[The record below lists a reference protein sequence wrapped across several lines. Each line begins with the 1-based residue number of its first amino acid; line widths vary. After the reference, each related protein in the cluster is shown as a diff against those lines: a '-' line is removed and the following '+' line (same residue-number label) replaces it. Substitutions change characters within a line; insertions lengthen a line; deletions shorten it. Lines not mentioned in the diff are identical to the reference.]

1 MESDED
7 DGQGVYLDPKGYAY
21 RDGRQRGYA
30 GDELYFTG
38 YDMGHQ
44 RRESYPNAYYGNGD
58 SEEDAYYGGGYRG
71 RDEALAQS
79 AYERMA
85 KARASGQ
92 TNISLSVDEM
102 EAIERRRGVQQPAP
116 VQPPLQIASPPAT
129 PVKTPKGKSSSR
141 NNSSVS
147 LSSTKAKKKG
157 SSLFGGGP
165 STPPSKSK
173 SKSKSG
179 RKMSISSDQAAP
191 FSPGAPPPPGY
202 LVAGPNGM
210 PMYAPMPYYPPPSP
224 ELARAQ
230 ASRDRSRSTSKH
242 NRRGST
248 PPEPVY
254 AQYSPAR
261 FYPPPAGMRPGSS
274 SSNRSFHDEA
284 ADWYPPQPPP
294 GRARASSNAQYR
306 MPPPPDD
313 YTGPPAAHGRRSLGG
328 PATAADINYSSLRRI
343 PPGSSPLA
351 AAHHYS
357 DPAVAG
363 RKGSGLSQ
371 EVGGDTT
378 TGSSGSSSGSGSG
391 SEDQGVTVEV
401 HADGG
406 RGNGYSVSGSGAKT
420 AVKGNEARR
429 RKGRR

>member
-7 DGQGVYLDPKGYAY
+7 DGQGVYLDPNGYAY

-38 YDMGHQ
+38 YDTGQH

-58 SEEDAYYGGGYRG
+58 SEEDGYHGGAYRG

-79 AYERMA
+79 AYERIA

-92 TNISLSVDEM
+92 TNINLSVDEM
-102 EAIERRRGVQQPAP
+102 EALERRRGVQQPAP

-173 SKSKSG
+173 SKSKSA
-179 RKMSISSDQAAP
+179 RKMSISSDQTAP
-191 FSPGAPPPPGY
+191 FSPGPPPPPGY
-202 LVAGPNGM
+202 VLAGPNGM

-248 PPEPVY
+248 PPEPVF
-254 AQYSPAR
+254 AQYSPR
-261 FYPPPAGMRPGSS
+261 FYPPPAGMRPGSA
-274 SSNRSFHDEA
+274 SSNRSFADE
-284 ADWYPPQPPP
+284 ADWYGAPPPQPT
-294 GRARASSNAQYR
+294 GRTRASSNAQYR
-306 MPPPPDD
+306 MPPPDD
-313 YTGPPAAHGRRSLGG
+313 YTGPPMPAAQGRRSLGG
-328 PATAADINYSSLRRI
+328 PATAADINYSALRRV

-351 AAHHYS
+351 AAHYS
-357 DPAVAG
+357 DPAAAG

-371 EVGGDTT
+371 EVGD
-378 TGSSGSSSGSGSG
+378 TGSSSSGSGSS
-391 SEDQGVTVEV
+391 SEYQGVTVEV
-401 HADGG
+401 HPDAG
-406 RGNGYSVSGSGAKT
+406 RGNGYSVGKT

-429 RKGRR
+429 RKSRR